1 MKGFIENILT
11 EQYGVQ
17 RSSGCG
23 DADHVF
29 EYVDTGS
36 GFPEVSPCGHTTNSS
51 LQSTLL
57 SVPAVVDPWKG
68 TSAADSV
75 DLSSASC
82 ERHVR

>member
-1 MKGFIENILT
+1 LKNRPSKRVSYLEK
-11 EQYGVQ
+11 
-17 RSSGCG
+17 SHCG

-51 LQSTLL
+51 LQSILL

-75 DLSSASC
+75 ELSSASC